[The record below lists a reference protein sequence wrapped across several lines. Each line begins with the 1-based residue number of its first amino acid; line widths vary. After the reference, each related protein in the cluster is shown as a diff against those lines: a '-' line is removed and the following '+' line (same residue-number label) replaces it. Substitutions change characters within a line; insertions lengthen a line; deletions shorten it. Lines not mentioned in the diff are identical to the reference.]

1 MGFGQISPEDFKK
14 GEEVLIYKS
23 IILKHFD
30 HCITLGSTCSDRTD
44 FIRFER
50 SIKMLESAIAHRIST
65 DYQTEVA
72 KLMMCGQKFLDAQDY
87 DSYYEVLRTR
97 FMLITQELSFLGY
110 MPEERAIDVIG
121 ANDSNEDV

>member
-1 MGFGQISPEDFKK
+1 MSYQQINPEDFKK

-30 HCITLGSTCSDRTD
+30 RCIDLGSTCLDRSG
-44 FIRFER
+44 IIQFER
-50 SIKMLESAIAHRIST
+50 SIKMLEGAIAHRISK
-65 DYQTEVA
+65 DYQAEVT
-72 KLMMCGQKFLDAQDY
+72 KLMLLGSKYADTDLT
-87 DSYYEVLRTR
+87 SYYEVLRTR